1 MSFSE
6 LFRLPKGKVDVNQT
20 KPSIGPAGLSSGDQ
34 RRPDNDL
41 FELVWEN
48 GQITM
53 QGQSNRNRK
62 GAGSSNLPSVY
73 PMVQDGKASSSKMP
87 RFGYADS
94 IFNDFGLPVSSCETE
109 LGRDEDLVLWFSY
122 PIQEPEPEHLQNEC
136 CSELLQ
142 ELSAGM
148 ANDLSS
154 VNDLVFL
161 DKKSGFEPIPR
172 STNAKST
179 TTSLSLQQGSFAK
192 ASFDP
197 AEAMGAKPSVVSPF
211 VQVESMMPRTGIP
224 NMSSNKTS
232 NTHNFV
238 SRDSDN
244 GQSSAGDSA
253 SMSLQ
258 RHEAGQPS
266 CSSGFF
272 NFSLFSRP
280 AAMAQAALLRS
291 DERARPDANGA
302 QRLGKENRS
311 FDAVTSSIP
320 TESTLANLSNV
331 ALPKDG
337 AIHNQPSISPVDI
350 VSESLP
356 SNPTNAAFAADHGRA
371 VNQKEV
377 FENENLPNMGG
388 HDKAAGKAVA
398 DADRTVKLVVAASS
412 VCSGNSVE
420 MASNDPR
427 HSLKRK
433 CPESGDSEGPSD
445 EVEEESIGLRKASP
459 ARAGAKRSR
468 AAEVHNLS
476 ERRRRDRIN
485 EKMRALQELIP
496 NCNKADKA
504 SMLDEA
510 IEYLKT
516 LQLHVQMMSMGAG
529 MYMPQ
534 MMLPGGMQH
543 MHGAHMQPFSPMTVG
558 MGMGMGYGMNML
570 GMNGGVM
577 PMPPVQGMH
586 YPVPG
591 TMVPGSEGFHGMA
604 GSSLQAYGHPS
615 QGLPM
620 TMPRMPPLFPM
631 SGGPHLRLPMGP
643 NVSGMI
649 GSLGASHTAVATGVI
664 QPQHVNSQVT
674 SSKTVQSSADKE
686 PNDGIPQSA
695 VLGQGQAV
703 KISEVQN
710 PTWTNDTPS

>member
-6 LFRLPKGKVDVNQT
+6 LFRLSKGKVDVNQT
-20 KPSIGPAGLSSGDQ
+20 KPSIGPTGLSSGDQ

-41 FELVWEN
+41 VELVWEN

-62 GAGSSNLPSVY
+62 AAGSSNLPSVY
-73 PMVQDGKASSSKMP
+73 PMFQDGKASSSKMP
-87 RFGYADS
+87 RFGYGDS
-94 IFNDFGLPVSSCETE
+94 IFNDFGLPVGSCETE
-109 LGRDEDLVLWFSY
+109 LGGDEDLVPWFSY
-122 PIQEPEPEHLQNEC
+122 PIQEPEPEHLQNDY

-142 ELSAGM
+142 ELSAVT

-154 VNDLVFL
+154 VNGLVFL
-161 DKKSGFEPIPR
+161 DKKSGSEQIPR

-192 ASFDP
+192 ASSAP
-197 AEAMGAKPSVVSPF
+197 AEAMGAKPTDVSPS
-211 VQVESMMPRTGIP
+211 VQVESRIPRTGIP

-253 SMSLQ
+253 SMRLQ
-258 RHEAGQPS
+258 RHDAGQPS

-272 NFSLFSRP
+272 NFSHFSRP

-291 DERARPDANGA
+291 DEHTRPDAKGA
-302 QRLGKENRS
+302 QRLGKENRT

-337 AIHNQPSISPVDI
+337 AIHNQPSISPVI

-356 SNPTNAAFAADHGRA
+356 SNPTNAAFATDQDGGA
-371 VNQKEV
+371 NQKEV

-388 HDKAAGKAVA
+388 HDKAARKAVA
-398 DADRTVKLVVAASS
+398 DADRTVELVVAASS

-420 MASNDPR
+420 RASNDPR
-427 HSLKRK
+427 HGLKRK

-445 EVEEESIGLRKASP
+445 EVEEESIGLRKAPP

-510 IEYLKT
+510 IEYLKL
-516 LQLHVQMMSMGAG
+516 LQLQVQMMSMGAG
-529 MYMPQ
+529 MFMPQ
-534 MMLPGGMQH
+534 MMLPGGMQL
-543 MHGAHMQPFSPMTVG
+543 MHGSHMRPFSPMAV
-558 MGMGMGYGMNML
+558 GMGMGYGMNML
-570 GMNGGVM
+570 DMNGGVM

-591 TMVPGSEGFHGMA
+591 TMVPGSAGFHGMA
-604 GSSLQAYGHPS
+604 GSNLHAYGHPS
-615 QGLPM
+615 EGLPM
-620 TMPRMPPLFPM
+620 TMPQMPPLFPM

-643 NVSGMI
+643 NVYAMT
-649 GSLGASHTAVATGVI
+649 GSLDASHTAVATGMI
-664 QPQHVNSQVT
+664 EPQHGNSQVT
-674 SSKTVQSSADKE
+674 PNKTVQSSADKE
-686 PNDGIPQSA
+686 PNDSIPQSA

-710 PTWTNDTPS
+710 PAGTNDTPS